1 MSQTT
6 KEHGDVMELIVAASE
21 EEKKDIRE
29 LIKKLIRSLYFLV
42 KHHIPHTTTFEG
54 LITLLIENGDIK
66 LKVHRDQCPHNA
78 TYESYATVVE
88 LLASISKTLENNL
101 LSSLKASP
109 YYSLM
114 ADESTDVASQEEL
127 SVCARWLEQNKA
139 VEHFLGIVQ
148 AKETNAQAIAGYLC
162 AFMESRNI
170 GFEKMRGLGFDG
182 THTMSGHRSGV
193 QTRLRVHAPSAIYV
207 HCRCHKLQLAAVN
220 AAAEHT
226 EVKRA
231 LGTLLTIWK
240 AFHYSPKI
248 AEKLAEIQAELQA
261 PEIKMQKPSDTRW
274 LARERAIRAVRQSL
288 PALVSTFEEIYDET
302 GDAEAHGIA
311 TLLTKYKT
319 VACIYMLSDVLH
331 TVAKLQGS
339 LQGKEIDL
347 ASVPGMVDST
357 TKRLMELKED
367 VNSSTWFK
375 AHSLVFTDTA
385 KLGSKHIEE
394 EKSAFHHKVYRPY
407 LQSVIDHI
415 TARMESNDLISSMS
429 VFDPRHLPDTEEEL
443 SDYSMEKMRTLINFY
458 SVAQRVEVNE
468 DEGVSQPDIDAEETE
483 SEWRLFR
490 RVIFVQYKSS
500 SLQQVL
506 SRLIGSGDISAA
518 FPNLSKLATILEILP
533 VTTPTVEHTFS
544 SMKLIKTRLRSRM
557 GENTLDHT
565 MRICIEGPDQLSNDT
580 LEAVVDHYKGAKKRR
595 LACEP

>member
-1 MSQTT
+1 MS
-6 KEHGDVMELIVAASE
+6 
-21 EEKKDIRE
+21 
-29 LIKKLIRSLYFLV
+29 
-42 KHHIPHTTTFEG
+42 
-54 LITLLIENGDIK
+54 
-66 LKVHRDQCPHNA
+66 
-78 TYESYATVVE
+78 
-88 LLASISKTLENNL
+88 
-101 LSSLKASP
+101 
-109 YYSLM
+109 
-114 ADESTDVASQEEL
+114 
-127 SVCARWLEQNKA
+127 
-139 VEHFLGIVQ
+139 
-148 AKETNAQAIAGYLC
+148 
-162 AFMESRNI
+162 
-170 GFEKMRGLGFDG
+170 FEKMRGLGFDG
-182 THTMSGHRSGV
+182 TNTMSGHRSGV
-193 QTRLRVHAPSAIYV
+193 QTRLRVHAPSALYV

-226 EVKRA
+226 EVKRV

-240 AFHYSPKI
+240 AFHYSPKK

-274 LARERAIRAVRQSL
+274 LARERAIRAVRRSL

-339 LQGKEIDL
+339 LQGKDIDL

-357 TKRLMELKED
+357 TKRLKELKED

-375 AHSLVFTDTA
+375 DHSLVFTDTA
-385 KLGSKHIEE
+385 QLGSRSIVVTEE
-394 EKSAFHHKVYRPY
+394 EKSVFLHKVYRPY

-429 VFDPRHLPDTEEEL
+429 VFDPRHLPDTEEL
-443 SDYSMEKMRTLINFY
+443 SDYGMEKMRTLINYY
-458 SVAQRVEVNE
+458 SVAQRVKLNE

-483 SEWRLFR
+483 SEWKLFR
-490 RVIFVQYKSS
+490 RVIFIQYKSS

-506 SRLIGSGDISAA
+506 SRLIGSGDISVA
-518 FPNLSKLATILEILP
+518 FPNLSKLAAILEVLP
-533 VTTPTVEHTFS
+533 VTTATVERTFS

-557 GENTLDHT
+557 GENTLEHT
-565 MRICIEGPDQLSNDT
+565 MRICIKGPDQLSNDT

-595 LACEP
+595 LAL